1 MSHSV
6 QEYLRRQ
13 TTENLQLLLWAYSAA
28 EEPHDTAI
36 RDEIFRILEERRS
49 HETDSNE

>member
-6 QEYLRRQ
+6 QDYLRRQ
-13 TTENLQLLLWAYSAA
+13 TTENLRLLLWAYSAT

-36 RDEIFRILEERRS
+36 RDEIFLILEERRGI
-49 HETDSNE
+49 EADNNE